1 MFRDRYKYLAGEKPD
16 YNLKLD
22 DYNSK
27 WGFEQIALS
36 KLLRA
41 HIAKMRL
48 AIFGDLRLGP
58 CVCVARATQGS
69 ATGPSECC
77 AAQLLSLYIRKNNLE
92 AHGTNSVILTILR
105 KDRRNRAEEHDEG
118 RLLDKTPFSNR
129 TAQVVSER

>member
-1 MFRDRYKYLAGEKPD
+1 MENPD

-22 DYNSK
+22 DHNST
-27 WGFEQIALS
+27 WGFQQIALS

-41 HIAKMRL
+41 HITSMRL
-48 AIFGDLRLGP
+48 VIFGDLRLGP
-58 CVCVARATQGS
+58 GVRVARATQGS
-69 ATGPSECC
+69 ATGPCECSP
-77 AAQLLSLYIRKNNLE
+77 AQLLSLYIRKDNLE

-105 KDRRNRAEEHDEG
+105 KDRRNRAEKHDEG